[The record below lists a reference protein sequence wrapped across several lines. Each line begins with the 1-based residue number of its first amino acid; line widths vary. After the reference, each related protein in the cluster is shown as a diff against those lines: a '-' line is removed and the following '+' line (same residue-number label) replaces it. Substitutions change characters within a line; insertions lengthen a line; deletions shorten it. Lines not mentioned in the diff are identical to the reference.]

1 MATSF
6 NTVKGMFSQLNKTI
20 DSENISIIRNNI
32 KVIRTISSRL
42 DGINKGIAS
51 TRSDFSRTA
60 AKLAIKI
67 RSSGI
72 TVNGNV
78 QQIVNKIINQRGVI
92 RGNMSTLNNT
102 YVNEIPIVNMPQI
115 IEKLENITKGI
126 NTKAKADANAAA
138 KAKRNAVAKARANA
152 AAKAKA
158 NAEEK
163 NRAAIRDLQNK
174 TRKQINETEKALYG
188 NGANRRPTRT
198 GGASR
203 KLNRRVNAALAAA
216 ESIGNPTGSATS
228 SAGSA
233 ASSP

>member
-1 MATSF
+1 
-6 NTVKGMFSQLNKTI
+6 
-20 DSENISIIRNNI
+20 
-32 KVIRTISSRL
+32 
-42 DGINKGIAS
+42 
-51 TRSDFSRTA
+51 
-60 AKLAIKI
+60 
-67 RSSGI
+67 
-72 TVNGNV
+72 
-78 QQIVNKIINQRGVI
+78 
-92 RGNMSTLNNT
+92 MSTLNNT